1 MNFNELVE
9 KRESCRAY
17 TGAPVR
23 REDLDTI
30 VHAGRMAPSA
40 KNTQPWK
47 FYVVSGEKLEDMAA
61 AVKVMGFNKFV
72 DSAGAFIAIVAD
84 KSTTLDKMMKTVT
97 SRDFVEN
104 DIGIAVASMTYQA
117 ADLGL
122 GSCILGA
129 FSGKAVAKVI
139 GIDESRAKDVK
150 LVLAIGKRENAET
163 RVKKRKELT
172 ETVFYVD

>member
-17 TGAPVR
+17 TGAPVK

-47 FYVVSGEKLEDMAA
+47 FYVVSGEKLEDMAE

-72 DSAGAFIAIVAD
+72 DNAGAFIAIVAD

-104 DIGIAVASMTYQA
+104 DIGIHCDCHA
-117 ADLGL
+117 A
-122 GSCILGA
+122 
-129 FSGKAVAKVI
+129 
-139 GIDESRAKDVK
+139 
-150 LVLAIGKRENAET
+150 
-163 RVKKRKELT
+163 
-172 ETVFYVD
+172 

>member
-17 TGAPVR
+17 TGAPVK

-47 FYVVSGEKLEDMAA
+47 FYVVSGEKLEDMAE

-72 DSAGAFIAIVAD
+72 DNAGAFIAIVAD

-117 ADLGL
+117 SDLGL

-150 LVLAIGKRENAET
+150 LVLAVGKRENPEV
-163 RVKKRKELT
+163 RVKKRKDLHDV
-172 ETVFYVD
+172 VFYVD